1 MATMISVYFLAIVLV
16 IALGGICDRLE
27 KIANHLRNI
36 DSELTSQR
44 YGEKKVDEKSLQ
56 RVHLLSQ
63 EK

>member
-36 DSELTSQR
+36 DLELTSQR
-44 YGEKKVDEKSLQ
+44 HGEKKADEKSL
-56 RVHLLSQ
+56 
-63 EK
+63 